1 MENCMM
7 TEEITDYAMP
17 MMNMERMMRQVH
29 DLCLEHRYAEAREVA
44 LHLGVEARILSA
56 TLAIMENGPLARTGA
71 SS

>member
-1 MENCMM
+1 MENCMT

-17 MMNMERMMRQVH
+17 MMKMERMMRQVH
-29 DLCLEHRYAEAREVA
+29 DLCLENRFAEAREVA

-56 TLAIMENGPLARTGA
+56 TLAIMENGPSARTGV